1 MRRCLSAIALCVA
14 LVATVHAQL
23 PTLSKP
29 QLVLDADGHSD
40 VIRRVLF
47 TPLGKAVITV
57 SNDKTVRLWDVS
69 TGETNKIIRL
79 PTGPGDEGSLSAAAV
94 TPDGRALAVSGIP
107 PGRGKNGI
115 IIYVVSLQTGMLL
128 KTFKGHEN
136 LVTSL
141 AYNKAGTYLA
151 SSSADRTVNLWDVRT
166 GRAVVTLKG
175 STDAVRQVV
184 WSPDGKQLASVST
197 DGNGKIWTAATG
209 KADATI
215 TGAGKAKLLSIAWSP
230 DGKTIATGNA
240 DASVSLW
247 EPNGKARKTIGGLR
261 NNQIISIA
269 FTPDSKEVLCTG
281 AMTTGGK
288 PDFVASLVDLAAGK
302 ERVACNLHNNTVFH
316 GAVSP
321 DGKLAATTGGDNN
334 ETILWNTSDA
344 SVVHTLVGKGQTA
357 SSVAW
362 SPDGKSIGWLWNE
375 KDKTVGKSF
384 VVDELEFGAEPG
396 KDWPGSLPG
405 LDDWKMERTTDGRL
419 VVLQGKKLIH
429 PLDLGVKDRIYS
441 YTWMKDGRGVV
452 GGVNQMYL
460 VDPKANRVIRK
471 YVGHTSHIFSVAP
484 SPDGKFI
491 LSAAADQT
499 IRIWDPDKEEPL
511 LSFFFAGEQWVAWTA
526 EGYFAAS
533 ANGDEFLGWQVN
545 RGAEG
550 TPLYHPA
557 SRFRGSLLLPDMIKK
572 VMSSGSVNK
581 ALLAVGK
588 KPGDTGNIQSLL
600 PPQVT
605 INTPTAPTGG
615 GPITVAENTKVEVK
629 ASAKSVNN
637 YGVTSMRLLVDGRP
651 YKGQAGLQRFTPP
664 KVGAPAEAAWTVEL
678 TPGTHTI
685 AVQATTQT
693 SKGLSSFLE
702 LNNGGKEAGPPTL
715 YVLAIGVSDYAGS
728 LKLRYAASDA
738 ELITKTLKEKSGK
751 LFGKIDAKIVTNKQA
766 TKKEM
771 MAQLQALGE
780 KMTPRD
786 TALVFF
792 SGHGHR
798 DTAGNQFLVPV
809 DVNPNALNQTCI
821 SGEYLKNA
829 LGDLPGRVI
838 AVMDSCFSGGA
849 AQGTKKRAQFEEL
862 VRDLVSDDYGVIVL
876 CSSSSDEVSFENTAV
891 KAGFFTTALVEGL
904 TGKGDINGDGQIYLN
919 ELEGYAAR
927 RTREL
932 SRGQQNPIFAKPPNM
947 QWFPL
952 ATTK

>member
-1 MRRCLSAIALCVA
+1 MRRVFSLIALSVA
-14 LVATVHAQL
+14 LAAAVHAQTL

-47 TPLGKAVITV
+47 SPGGKSVITV
-57 SNDKTVRLWDVS
+57 SNDKTVRLWDVG
-69 TGETNKIIRL
+69 TGETTKIIRL
-79 PTGPGDEGSLSAAAV
+79 PTGPGDEGSLNAAAV
-94 TPDGRALAVSGIP
+94 SPDGRALAVSGIP

-128 KTFKGHEN
+128 KTLKGHEN
-136 LVTSL
+136 VVTSL
-141 AYNKAGTYLA
+141 AYNKAGTFLA
-151 SSSADRTVNLWDVRT
+151 SSSADKNINLWDMRT
-166 GRAVVTLKG
+166 GRAVVTCKG
-175 STDAVRQVV
+175 SPDTVRQVV
-184 WSPDGKQLASVST
+184 WSPDGTKLASVSA
-197 DGNGKIWTAATG
+197 DGSGKIWTAQTG
-209 KADATI
+209 KADVI
-215 TGAGKAKLLSIAWSP
+215 LSGKAKLLSVAWSP

-240 DASVSLW
+240 DASISLW
-247 EPNGKARKTIGGLR
+247 EANGKARNTIGGLR
-261 NNQIISIA
+261 NNQIISVA

-281 AMTTGGK
+281 MLTAAGK

-302 ERVACNLHNNTVFH
+302 ERVACKLHDNTVFH

-334 ETILWNTSDA
+334 ETFVWKTEDGA
-344 SVVHTLVGKGQTA
+344 QVHTLVGKGQTA
-357 SSVAW
+357 NKVVW

-375 KDKTVGKSF
+375 GDKAQGKSF
-384 VVDELEFGAEPG
+384 LVDELEFADVPNTNWKGE
-396 KDWPGSLPG
+396 LPT
-405 LDDWKMERTTDGRL
+405 LDDWSMSRTTDQRL
-419 VVLQGKKLIH
+419 VVLQGKKVIH
-429 PLDLGVKDRIYS
+429 PLDLGNKDRVYS
-441 YTWMKDGRGVV
+441 YTWMKDGRAVV
-452 GGVNQMYL
+452 GGMSQMYL
-460 VDPKANRVIRK
+460 VDPKANRVIRR

-484 SPDGKFI
+484 SPDGKYI

-499 IRIWDPDKEEPL
+499 IRIWDPDREEPL
-511 LSFFFAGEQWVAWTA
+511 LSFFFAGEQWVVWTA

-545 RGAEG
+545 RGPEG

-588 KPGDTGNIQSLL
+588 KPGDAGNIQSLL

-605 INTPTAPTGG
+605 ISTPTAPTGG
-615 GPITVAENTKVEVK
+615 GPIPVSENAKLEVK

-664 KVGAPAEAAWTVEL
+664 KTGTPAEASWTVEL

-702 LNNGGKEAGPPTL
+702 INSGGKDAGPPTL

-738 ELITKTLKEKSGK
+738 ELITKTLKEKSDK
-751 LFGKIDAKIVTNKQA
+751 LFSKIETKIVTNKQA
-766 TKKEM
+766 TKKEI

-786 TALVFF
+786 TAVVFF

-798 DTAGNQFLVPV
+798 DKDGNQFLVPV
-809 DVNPNALNQTCI
+809 DVNPVALNQTCI
-821 SGEYLKNA
+821 SGDYLKNA

-838 AVMDSCFSGGA
+838 AVMDSCHSGGA
-849 AQGTKKRAQFEEL
+849 AQGSKRRTMFEEL

-876 CSSSSDEVSFENTAV
+876 ASSLGEEVSFENTAV
-891 KAGFFTTALVEGL
+891 KAGFFTAALVEGL
-904 TGKGDINGDGQIYLN
+904 SGKADLNNDGQIFLN

-932 SRGQQNPIFAKPPNM
+932 SRGMQNPIFAKPPNM